1 MDYRAICY
9 EKENNI
15 AKISL
20 NKPDVM
26 NSLVQEMIDELIVAA
41 KDASEDENIRAV
53 ILTGKGKAFCAGGDI
68 NRFSEGFTQTS
79 CIDYVEHIHN
89 FVRTWVGMPK
99 PTIAM
104 VNGPAVGAGL
114 SLAVMC
120 DLIIASDKA
129 KFGSAFVNMGL
140 IPDLAAVYFLPRIIG
155 ITKAREMMYTG
166 KMISA
171 EEARE
176 IGLANHIYSSD
187 QLEPMTMKLA
197 EMLYNGPT
205 LAIRNTKKMLSL
217 SMDMDF
223 NSVLGTEAIAQSVCM
238 LSEESSE
245 AVSAF
250 LEKRKPEFH

>member
-1 MDYRAICY
+1 
-9 EKENNI
+9 
-15 AKISL
+15 
-20 NKPDVM
+20 
-26 NSLVQEMIDELIVAA
+26 
-41 KDASEDENIRAV
+41 
-53 ILTGKGKAFCAGGDI
+53 
-68 NRFSEGFTQTS
+68 
-79 CIDYVEHIHN
+79 
-89 FVRTWVGMPK
+89 
-99 PTIAM
+99 
-104 VNGPAVGAGL
+104 
-114 SLAVMC
+114 
-120 DLIIASDKA
+120 
-129 KFGSAFVNMGL
+129 
-140 IPDLAAVYFLPRIIG
+140 
-155 ITKAREMMYTG
+155 MMYTG